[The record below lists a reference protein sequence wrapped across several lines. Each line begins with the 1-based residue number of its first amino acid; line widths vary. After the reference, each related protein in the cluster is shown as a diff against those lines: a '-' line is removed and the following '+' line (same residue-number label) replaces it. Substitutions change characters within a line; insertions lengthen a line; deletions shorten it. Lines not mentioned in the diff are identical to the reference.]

1 MSAPARQSVAEARS
15 YDVRMTRSRR
25 FLPTA
30 RRLTDTGARVRD
42 GRGGGE
48 SGASEANSGARPA
61 VVGAVRDTD
70 AVECAAHNARLSV
83 NPIYLKDEASMV
95 RRGSVW

>member
-15 YDVRMTRSRR
+15 YDVRMTRPGC

-30 RRLTDTGARVRD
+30 RWLTDAGARVRD
-42 GRGGGE
+42 GGGGGE
-48 SGASEANSGARPA
+48 SGASEAKSGARPA

-70 AVECAAHNARLSV
+70 TVECAAHNALLSV
-83 NPIYLKDEASMV
+83 NPIYLRDEASMA
-95 RRGSVW
+95 RRSSV